1 MTFRF
6 RLFDAVLLAAA
17 VLLTACAGNASKK
30 DATPAATPAAPTAPA
45 DPRDTVST
53 TPQPAPIPGG
63 YWPPLP
69 DSEATPIPAP
79 VLGLSTDAIDLKAKR
94 DPKADLEHRVI
105 ERWALLIAKQGDL
118 AFDYLSPGYQKSHDR
133 VNYQKEMAERPVRW
147 LRVAYSKAECLS
159 ELSCKVTSK
168 MDYKIRTAGMGAG
181 PSELSAFAYLSES
194 WLQVDGVWYHLP
206 GEIGG

>member
-1 MTFRF
+1 MTFLSRF
-6 RLFDAVLLAAA
+6 FYAGLLGTIIA
-17 VLLTACAGNASKK
+17 LSACAGSASKNS
-30 DATPAATPAAPTAPA
+30 PPTAVATAPAVAA
-45 DPRDTVST
+45 DPRDLVST
-53 TPQPAPIPGG
+53 EPQPAPVPGG
-63 YWPPLP
+63 YWPPKP
-69 DSEATPIPAP
+69 GADEAP
-79 VLGLSTDAIDLKAKR
+79 VVAPELHLSTDAIDLKAVR